1 MEGKRRDAEDMLD
14 SLMVEEG
21 IMVKFPLGTFC
32 HFCSSCFKVICDMK
46 KLNNHIVEIHKVT
59 TS

>member
-21 IMVKFPLGTFC
+21 IMVKFSLVPFATFVAPASRL
-32 HFCSSCFKVICDMK
+32 FA
-46 KLNNHIVEIHKVT
+46 T
-59 TS
+59 